1 MSWYKLM
8 GFSSS
13 PILASHVLIFMFFAY
28 RNNDCTQIY
37 LIDDVT
43 DAYSLPLACLHF
55 RVCLGEMPYWCI
67 DAQLGYT
74 DDEYTRLAGGQVR
87 FQYQG
92 GISNISSVVVRELMT
107 RSNVVF

>member
-1 MSWYKLM
+1 
-8 GFSSS
+8 
-13 PILASHVLIFMFFAY
+13 
-28 RNNDCTQIY
+28 
-37 LIDDVT
+37 
-43 DAYSLPLACLHF
+43 
-55 RVCLGEMPYWCI
+55 MPYWCI